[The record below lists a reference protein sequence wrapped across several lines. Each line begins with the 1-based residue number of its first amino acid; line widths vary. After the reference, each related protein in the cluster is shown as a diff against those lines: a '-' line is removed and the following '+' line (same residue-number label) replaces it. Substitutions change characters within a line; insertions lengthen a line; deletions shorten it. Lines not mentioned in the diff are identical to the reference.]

1 MTWLLEVNVLLALA
15 WANHVHHEAAT
26 SWFSEARRDGW
37 ATCAVTEIGFVRVS
51 CVPSVVD
58 RKVTVSEAVDT
69 LARLCRRETHS
80 FWSMNRS
87 VTELPSEIL
96 TRIQGY
102 RQITDAALL
111 GLARER
117 RGRVATFD
125 AGLANLQPAGRRPSV
140 FLIPA

>member
-1 MTWLLEVNVLLALA
+1 M
-15 WANHVHHEAAT
+15 
-26 SWFSEARRDGW
+26 
-37 ATCAVTEIGFVRVS
+37 TEIGFVRVS

-58 RKVTVSEAVDT
+58 RRVTVSEAVDS

-80 FWSMNRS
+80 FRSLNRS

-117 RGRVATFD
+117 RGRIATFD
-125 AGLANLQPAGRRPSV
+125 AGLANLQSTGRRP
-140 FLIPA
+140 IPA